1 MADPVEVNE
10 SFTILKSP
18 DELFSFWRRLE
29 NLPSFMK
36 HVDSVETLDSTRSHW
51 RVRAPGG
58 THVEWDAEIVEE
70 EPGRLIAWR
79 SLPGSEIENG
89 GSVRFRPATGNR
101 GTVVEVTLFYAPP
114 GGKAG
119 AGLAKI
125 LGEEPQMQVREDLR
139 RFKQLNETGE
149 IPTTEGQPSGR
160 GTDRERVG
168 GRKKKSAQP
177 AQPGRSRRR
186 EVTP

>member
-10 SFTILKSP
+10 AFTILKP
-18 DELFSFWRRLE
+18 PEELFAFWRRLE

-36 HVDSVETLDSTRSHW
+36 HVDSVENLDNNRSHW

-58 THVEWDAEIVEE
+58 SHVEWDAEIVEE

-79 SLPGSEIENG
+79 SRPGSEITNG

-101 GTVVEVTLFYAPP
+101 GTVVEVTLFYEPP
-114 GGKAG
+114 GGKAA
-119 AGLAKI
+119 AGVAKI
-125 LGEEPQMQVREDLR
+125 FGEEPQMQVREDLR
-139 RFKQLNETGE
+139 RFKQLKETGE
-149 IPTTEGQPSGR
+149 IPTIEGQPSGR
-160 GTDRERVG
+160 GPDREKVG
-168 GRKKKSAQP
+168 GRKKRSAEP
-177 AQPGRSRRR
+177 PHPGGSRRR